1 LDLQAG
7 KGQRTFKKACTRLY
21 AEISGLYREV
31 RKKWNGGLRKEG
43 IGVNYIKEMN
53 AFYDWLELNELSPS
67 AINLWYAL
75 MHINNKAGWI
85 ETFTVAE
92 SVLCVKTGLTDRTL
106 RKVRNE
112 LKQKRRI
119 DFISRKGKAPVYRI
133 ISFFSTE
140 QSTENN
146 SELKERSE
154 INSALSSGVSSALS
168 SEVSSALIKNKLNE
182 TKQIKKEEE
191 APVENP
197 FSFYEQNGF
206 GVIGGHIAQKIS
218 MWCEDLSDNLVLEA
232 MKIAVERGAPKFSY
246 VESILKDWASNN
258 INTVEQAKASLMAF
272 KQRQSQQKNTSRRG
286 YAPKRTE
293 MLPDWFNEDQQQQEQ
308 KKQDDPNID
317 RKKAELKEMLQKIR
331 AGS

>member
-1 LDLQAG
+1 
-7 KGQRTFKKACTRLY
+7 
-21 AEISGLYREV
+21 
-31 RKKWNGGLRKEG
+31 
-43 IGVNYIKEMN
+43 VNYIKEMN

-119 DFISRKGKAPVYRI
+119 DFVSRKGKAPVYKI

-140 QSTENN
+140 QSAENN

-154 INSALSSGVSSALS
+154 INSALCSEVSSGVRSALS

-191 APVENP
+191 APAENP

-206 GVIGGHIAQKIS
+206 GVIGGHIAQKMS
-218 MWCEDLSDNLVLEA
+218 MWCEDLSDKLVLEA

-246 VESILKDWASNN
+246 VESILKDWAANN
-258 INTVEQAKASLMAF
+258 IKTVEQAKASLLAF

-293 MLPDWFNEDQQQQEQ
+293 ILPDWFDEDQQKQQVQQSEN
-308 KKQDDPNID
+308 DPEID

-331 AGS
+331 TGS